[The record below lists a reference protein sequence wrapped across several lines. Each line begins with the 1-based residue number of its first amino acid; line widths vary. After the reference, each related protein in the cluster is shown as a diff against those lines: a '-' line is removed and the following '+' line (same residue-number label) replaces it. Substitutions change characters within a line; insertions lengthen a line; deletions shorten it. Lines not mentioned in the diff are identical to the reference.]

1 MCCTSPELRSASSYG
16 HFIAAKEFRSQC
28 HILMW
33 SGLIKVKNPCSGF
46 RVPPISGH
54 QTKVK
59 LPHGTARRVQH
70 IDLGAFCV
78 ELWSFYCSKR
88 ISVPMSYIS
97 FWEQKIKRSQGHDD
111 IRQHKFTWRS
121 GDKGASIINQI
132 FAHVPFVIVNRI
144 RQGRSLSRRGVPG
157 HVRVYLDTF
166 GYTSMLSHEI
176 YDIGTEI
183 LLLT

>member
-16 HFIAAKEFRSQC
+16 HFIAAKEFRAQC

-70 IDLGAFCV
+70 NMLYSAATRHRVQHNMLYSHRVQHIMLYSAV
-78 ELWSFYCSKR
+78 TRHRVQHIMLY
-88 ISVPMSYIS
+88 SVAA
-97 FWEQKIKRSQGHDD
+97 
-111 IRQHKFTWRS
+111 QHRVQHNMLYSVS
-121 GDKGASIINQI
+121 GG
-132 FAHVPFVIVNRI
+132 
-144 RQGRSLSRRGVPG
+144 
-157 HVRVYLDTF
+157 TF
-166 GYTSMLSHEI
+166 S
-176 YDIGTEI
+176 
-183 LLLT
+183 